1 MSTSVVAPTH
11 DRVARFPDAKVSQW
25 RVIGAE
31 WLKLRTLRSTV
42 ITLAAACVVVVGFAA
57 MAAGVVSGD
66 ITPETNGA
74 GPAGQMPLL
83 TIDPTSIAMAG
94 TSLAMLIL
102 GSLGVLFMSGEHS
115 SGMIRTTMS
124 AVPQRLPVLWAK
136 ALVLVVVSAVLMTAS
151 VFAAFF
157 LAQAILEGNGPT
169 AALADPGVTRAL
181 WGNVAYLVGVTLM
194 GLALGS
200 LLRSSA
206 GGIAT
211 LFAGLLV
218 VPGLLGLVLP
228 DSWGNAIMPYL
239 PDAAGQSFTLV
250 DPSAGSGFGPGFGS
264 GVDLLT
270 PGAGALVFVVWVIGL
285 IALAATLLH
294 RRDV

>member
-1 MSTSVVAPTH
+1 MIALPQLSGSTRPSSPGTTRSPAKSGAMPPAEERSSEPSASPIRVTPTRYATLPH
-11 DRVARFPDAKVSQW
+11 RARV
-25 RVIGAE
+25 
-31 WLKLRTLRSTV
+31 
-42 ITLAAACVVVVGFAA
+42 
-57 MAAGVVSGD
+57 
-66 ITPETNGA
+66 TP
-74 GPAGQMPLL
+74 
-83 TIDPTSIAMAG
+83 
-94 TSLAMLIL
+94 
-102 GSLGVLFMSGEHS
+102 GSES
-115 SGMIRTTMS
+115 
-124 AVPQRLPVLWAK
+124 
-136 ALVLVVVSAVLMTAS
+136 
-151 VFAAFF
+151 AAFF
-157 LAQAILEGNGPT
+157 LSQTILEGNGPT
-169 AALADPGVTRAL
+169 AALSDPGVTRAL

-194 GLALGS
+194 GLSLGS

-264 GVDLLT
+264 AVDLLT
-270 PGAGALVFVVWVIGL
+270 PGAGALVFVVWVVGL